1 MRLALHGANPLEWL
15 LLRLGVVPTP
25 AAEAWGGMA
34 TSGVLVA
41 AVRTGIA
48 ERLAKGPASS
58 DAIAHDLGLEPVP
71 TRLLLECL
79 RSGGQVSRRHGR
91 YALRRGSRRWL
102 DPHADLSVANF
113 IAATG
118 DYFSWWQGLDEVTRT
133 GKPLA
138 LHDLPHDDPYWR
150 RYILGQLDLATLSAS
165 EVSAKIRLPSNARRL
180 LDVGGGH
187 GWYSAALCRRHPGL
201 TATVLDL
208 PGSTAIGR
216 EVIEA
221 SGLSEQV
228 RHLDGDAL
236 SADLGEGYDAVL
248 CFNLVHH
255 LGPEQIPKL
264 FARLYEALS
273 PWGTLAVLDA
283 FAEPERRGSAAADY
297 LGLFMYLSSGSQVY
311 TKTQLDDWLREAG
324 FTKPRRVRVL
334 RIPGLALYQAG
345 KR

>member
-1 MRLALHGANPLEWL
+1 
-15 LLRLGVVPTP
+15 
-25 AAEAWGGMA
+25 
-34 TSGVLVA
+34 
-41 AVRTGIA
+41 
-48 ERLAKGPASS
+48 
-58 DAIAHDLGLEPVP
+58 
-71 TRLLLECL
+71 
-79 RSGGQVSRRHGR
+79 
-91 YALRRGSRRWL
+91 L

-273 PWGTLAVLDA
+273 PRGTLAVLDA